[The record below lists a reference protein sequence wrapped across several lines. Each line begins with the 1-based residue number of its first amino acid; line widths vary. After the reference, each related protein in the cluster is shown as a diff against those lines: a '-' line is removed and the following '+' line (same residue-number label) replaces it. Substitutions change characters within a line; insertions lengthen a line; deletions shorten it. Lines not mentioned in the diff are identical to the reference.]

1 MKKGLLSILA
11 SALLVVGCQN
21 YDDQFTNL
29 ESQISALASTVAGLS
44 QVQSEITSLSG
55 TVASLSSTVNG
66 LGDAIDTAVSDGLA
80 DIQSDIEAIETAV
93 ADVASSADVEALQ
106 ESVDASQEDLDEL
119 LANSSVFTGDVT
131 VNSVATLDAFHA
143 MGSSLAIVNGN
154 VDIDVDTE
162 MDIVKVQELV
172 NQFLTVTKDLDYT
185 AGAST
190 IAEVTFDNLT
200 GVQTVTLEQPG
211 GYVLAALKSA
221 QKIYLSD
228 KYKGSVDV
236 IDFRSLTSVAS
247 IGTDSYT
254 NNKIDFNK
262 AAEIHLTALPYYTP
276 GSLELIGKKGGVI
289 DITALR
295 DVDSNSEQ
303 ADLDLILNG
312 PASVTISELDGED
325 GSITVENVASVTI
338 NSYDGDITV
347 KAGVETLS
355 SDNVVDI
362 TFTNADDLVDVTL
375 NGVVDPNY
383 TATTAAPKDYGD
395 TINLEGANDLETITL
410 SGTWTSIELDSNTNL
425 ITAVISADVTGAAGI
440 DINGNTDLE
449 TLTLTG
455 SKSPKVVV
463 DDNDSMT
470 SVTIDTTIQKSSAT
484 AATLDGTVNVT
495 GNSDLES
502 LTISSKDVSTLTITS
517 NASLASIAASGLS
530 TLGAGGT
537 TASPI
542 YPTVSI
548 YSNDLTATLAQDKE
562 NATGCDDCDAL
573 EKNNLGAF
581 TTTSGINTLKT
592 YLALV
597 AKNAK
602 SDASVYYD
610 TVESTTDEDGTETT
624 AETLYSTGTTASN
637 AATVI
642 LEMSAGS
649 DATYTNKGDAVA
661 AKTAYLIDIEGS
673 GDDTTLSVK
682 KGSDFITSN
691 NGTFGAISLSSD
703 AGLAIS
709 QIKQQA
715 SLDRAVALGFTL
727 NAYEGGNPTLPN
739 VRFYDS
745 AINTVTNYENFTN
758 AQAGALVSYS
768 TNLVTSDLITVS
780 VDGLAASVTMTTAEI
795 SVTGNV
801 AARIALKLAH
811 AWNLKYGTNG
821 ASATLTYWND
831 LTTGTADVITGG
843 SLKSS
848 ESGRSANGD
857 IVRVTA
863 SLSTTS
869 TLDWMIGGTDATTD
883 NAAVGKDII
892 MVIESAETGL
902 TGDAIISSTL
912 TITAEDGVGVDD
924 LLEPLATSLRSVV
937 AAATD
942 TTATIY
948 PLEDRTDSREP
959 EASAEG
965 TLATAAVTAVNQ
977 TRVHW
982 LAD

>member
-1 MKKGLLSILA
+1 
-11 SALLVVGCQN
+11 
-21 YDDQFTNL
+21 
-29 ESQISALASTVAGLS
+29 
-44 QVQSEITSLSG
+44 
-55 TVASLSSTVNG
+55 
-66 LGDAIDTAVSDGLA
+66 
-80 DIQSDIEAIETAV
+80 
-93 ADVASSADVEALQ
+93 
-106 ESVDASQEDLDEL
+106 
-119 LANSSVFTGDVT
+119 
-131 VNSVATLDAFHA
+131 

-172 NQFLTVTKDLDYT
+172 NQFLTITKDLDYT
-185 AGAST
+185 AEAST

-211 GYVLAALKSA
+211 GYVLGALKSA

-236 IDFRSLTSVAS
+236 IDLRSLTSVAS

-262 AAEIHLTALPYYTP
+262 ATEIHLTALPYYTP

-295 DVDSNSEQ
+295 DVDANGEQ
-303 ADLDLILNG
+303 ADLDLTLNG
-312 PASVTISELDGED
+312 PASISISELDGED

-347 KAGVETLS
+347 KGGVETLS
-355 SDNVVDI
+355 SDNVVEI

-395 TINLEGANDLETITL
+395 TINIEGANDLETITL

-425 ITAVISADVTGAAGI
+425 ITAVISADVTGADGI
-440 DINGNTDLE
+440 NINGNTDLE

-484 AATLDGTVNVT
+484 AATLDGTVTVT

-517 NASLASIAASGLS
+517 NASLASITASGLS

-548 YSNDLTATLAQDKE
+548 HGNDFTATLAQDKE

-573 EKNNLGAF
+573 EKNDLGAF
-581 TTTSGINTLKT
+581 TTASGMNTLKT

-597 AKNAK
+597 AANAK
-602 SDASVYYD
+602 SDASVYFD
-610 TVESTTDEDGTETT
+610 TVESTTDKDGTETT
-624 AETLYSTGTTASN
+624 AETLYATGTTAAK

-649 DATYTNKGDAVA
+649 AATYTNQGDAVA
-661 AKTAYLIDIEGS
+661 GKMAYLIDNNGS
-673 GDDTTLSVK
+673 GNDTTLTLK
-682 KGSDFITSN
+682 KGSDHILSA

-703 AGLAIS
+703 AGLAVS

-715 SLDRAVALGFTL
+715 SLDRAIALGMTL
-727 NAYEGGNPTLPN
+727 TAFEGGNPTLPN
-739 VRFYDS
+739 ITFYDS
-745 AINTVTNYENFTN
+745 TLGTNTNYENYTN

-768 TNLVTSDLITVS
+768 TNLVTSDLLTIS
-780 VDGLAASVTMTTAEI
+780 IDGLAASVTMTTAEI
-795 SVTGNV
+795 SVTGNIAEYV
-801 AARIALKLAH
+801 AYKLAH
-811 AWNLKYGTNG
+811 AWNVKYGTNG
-821 ASATLTYWND
+821 TSANLTYWND
-831 LTTGTADVITGG
+831 LTTGTPNIITGG

-848 ESGRSANGD
+848 YSGRGANGD
-857 IVRVTA
+857 VVRITA

-869 TLDWMIGGTDATTD
+869 TLDWKIGSTDATSD
-883 NAAVGKDII
+883 NAAVGNDVI
-892 MVIESAETGL
+892 MVVESAEAGL
-902 TGDAIISSTL
+902 TGNAIISTTL
-912 TITAEDGVGVDD
+912 TVTAENGPGTVD
-924 LLEPLATSLRSVV
+924 LLQALS
-937 AAATD
+937 
-942 TTATIY
+942 TT
-948 PLEDRTDSREP
+948 L
-959 EASAEG
+959 
-965 TLATAAVTAVNQ
+965 
-977 TRVHW
+977 
-982 LAD
+982 

>member
-1 MKKGLLSILA
+1 
-11 SALLVVGCQN
+11 
-21 YDDQFTNL
+21 
-29 ESQISALASTVAGLS
+29 
-44 QVQSEITSLSG
+44 
-55 TVASLSSTVNG
+55 
-66 LGDAIDTAVSDGLA
+66 
-80 DIQSDIEAIETAV
+80 
-93 ADVASSADVEALQ
+93 
-106 ESVDASQEDLDEL
+106 
-119 LANSSVFTGDVT
+119 
-131 VNSVATLDAFHA
+131 
-143 MGSSLAIVNGN
+143 
-154 VDIDVDTE
+154 

-172 NQFLTVTKDLDYT
+172 NQFLTITKDLDYT
-185 AGAST
+185 AEAST

-211 GYVLAALKSA
+211 GYVLGALKSA

-262 AAEIHLTALPYYTP
+262 ATEIHLTALPYYTP

-295 DVDSNSEQ
+295 DVDANGEQ
-303 ADLDLILNG
+303 ADLDLTLNG
-312 PASVTISELDGED
+312 PASISISELDGED

-347 KAGVETLS
+347 KGGVETLS
-355 SDNVVDI
+355 SDNVVEI

-383 TATTAAPKDYGD
+383 TATTSAPKDYGD
-395 TINLEGANDLETITL
+395 TINIEGANDLETITL

-425 ITAVISADVTGAAGI
+425 ITAVISADVTGADGI
-440 DINGNTDLE
+440 NINGNTDLE

-484 AATLDGTVNVT
+484 AATLDGTVTVT

-517 NASLASIAASGLS
+517 NASLASITASGLS

-548 YSNDLTATLAQDKE
+548 HGNDFTATLAQDKE

-573 EKNNLGAF
+573 EKNDLGAF
-581 TTTSGINTLKT
+581 TTASGMNTLKT

-597 AKNAK
+597 AANAK
-602 SDASVYYD
+602 SDASVYFD
-610 TVESTTDEDGTETT
+610 TVESTTDKDGTETT
-624 AETLYSTGTTASN
+624 AETLYATGTTAAK

-649 DATYTNKGDAVA
+649 AATYTNKGDAVA
-661 AKTAYLIDIEGS
+661 GKFAWLIANNSHTDAPDTS
-673 GDDTTLSVK
+673 LTLMKGDDHILSS
-682 KGSDFITSN
+682 G
-691 NGTFGAISLSSD
+691 GTFGAISLSSD
-703 AGLAIS
+703 AGLAVS

-715 SLDRAVALGFTL
+715 SLDRATALGMTL
-727 NAYEGGNPTLPN
+727 TAFEGGNPTLPN
-739 VRFYDS
+739 VVFQDGS
-745 AINTVTNYENFTN
+745 NLGTTTNYENYTN
-758 AQAGALVSYS
+758 AQAGALVSYT
-768 TNLVTSDLITVS
+768 TNLVTSDLITIS

-795 SVTGNV
+795 SVSTNIGD
-801 AARIALKLAH
+801 RIALKLAH

-821 ASATLTYWND
+821 SSASLTYWND
-831 LTTGTADVITGG
+831 LTTGTAGTITGG
-843 SLKSS
+843 TLKSS
-848 ESGRSANGD
+848 YSGRSANGD
-857 IVRVTA
+857 IVSVSA

-869 TLDWMIGGTDATTD
+869 TLDWQIGSTDATTD
-883 NAAVGKDII
+883 NAAVGNDVI
-892 MVIESAETGL
+892 MVVESSVAGT
-902 TGDAIISSTL
+902 TGDAITLASLSVTATDGTATDNLLQALSTTL
-912 TITAEDGVGVDD
+912 RTVVD
-924 LLEPLATSLRSVV
+924 
-937 AAATD
+937 AATD
-942 TTATIY
+942 TTNTIY
-948 PLEDRTDSREP
+948 PVEDRTDSRHP
-959 EASAEG
+959 EAAAEG
-965 TLATAAVTAVNQ
+965 TLATAAVAAVNQ